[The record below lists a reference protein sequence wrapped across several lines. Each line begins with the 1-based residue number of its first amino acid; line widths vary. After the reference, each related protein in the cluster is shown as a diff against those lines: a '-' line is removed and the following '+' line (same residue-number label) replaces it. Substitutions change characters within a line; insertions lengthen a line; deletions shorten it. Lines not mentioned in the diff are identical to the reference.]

1 MVFRLI
7 AAGSLIAASVLA
19 QVSSFP
25 KPSYFR
31 ETFSSTPPKVELPA
45 PVRLKDFVANGKLEL
60 SLQSYLELVMANNT
74 DIAIQRMNMEPFRN
88 AILRTF
94 GVFDPV
100 ATGSFNNQRQKTPS
114 NTYLAG
120 ANTLVQLTQ
129 PVRFG
134 YSQTLDTGLN
144 YQAVFSA
151 QKFSTNSGFQNYNP
165 ALTSNLGVSFT
176 QPLIKNRGRYVN
188 RLPIMIARSRLR
200 RSEYDLKASLIQLV
214 TQAETAYWNVI
225 LAREN
230 LRVNESALN
239 LADQALKRAQLELK
253 LGALSPLDIYNP
265 QQQYATAEI
274 GVSQARFFLAQQED
288 ALRKQMGVDL
298 DPDIRKLP
306 ITLTENVMPTADA
319 APVDGEKEV
328 EKALNMRPELRSI
341 LQSIDVDDLQ
351 IKSSK
356 NALLPDLSLTGSYT
370 TQGQGGTFYQRSNV
384 FSPDGSQSSQIIN
397 VIPGGFGD
405 SLNQMFGFG
414 YPVYSFGLTL
424 RLPIRNRAASAD
436 LADAVVQKRMDTLNL
451 RTTQQQIRLDTLTAA
466 NQVESSKA
474 AVKLA
479 VVAQDFARKYL
490 EAEQK
495 KYDLGTSQIFFVLQ
509 AQQALV
515 NAESAVVQNS
525 VQYRLN
531 LLNLLRRTGE
541 LLDARNI
548 AVQ

>member
-1 MVFRLI
+1 MVFRFI
-7 AAGSLIAASVLA
+7 AAGSLLAASVLA

-31 ETFSSTPPKVELPA
+31 ETFSSTPPKVELQA
-45 PVRLKDFVANGKLEL
+45 PIRLKDFVANGKLEL
-60 SLQSYLELVMANNT
+60 SLRSYLELVMANNT
-74 DIAIQRMNMEPFRN
+74 DIAIQRLSLEPFRD
-88 AILRTF
+88 AITRAF

-100 ATGSFNNQRQKTPS
+100 ATGSFNSQRQKTPS
-114 NTYLAG
+114 NSYLTG
-120 ANTLVQLTQ
+120 ANTLVQLSQ
-129 PVRFG
+129 PARFT
-134 YSQTLDTGLN
+134 YSQTLETGLN
-144 YQAVFSA
+144 YQATFFA
-151 QKFSTNSGFQNYNP
+151 QKISTNSGFQNYNP
-165 ALTSNLGVSFT
+165 ALTSNLGVSFS

-188 RLPIMIARSRLR
+188 RLPLMIARSRLR
-200 RSEYDLKASLIQLV
+200 KSEYDLKAALLQLV
-214 TQAETAYWNVI
+214 NSAETAYWNVI

-230 LRVNESALN
+230 LRVNESALD

-288 ALRKQMGVDL
+288 ALRKQMGADL
-298 DPDIRKLP
+298 DPDMRKLP
-306 ITLTENVMPTADA
+306 VVLTENVMPTADA
-319 APVDGEKEV
+319 APIDGEMEV
-328 EKALNMRPELRSI
+328 EKALNMRPELRSAI
-341 LQSIDVDDLQ
+341 QSLDFDDLQ

-370 TQGQGGTFYQRSNV
+370 AQGQGGTFYQRSNV
-384 FSPDGSQSSQIIN
+384 FTQSGTQSQIVS
-397 VIPGGFGD
+397 VIPGTFGD
-405 SLNQMFGFG
+405 SLSQMFGLG

-424 RLPIRNRAASAD
+424 RLPIRNRAAAAD
-436 LADAVVQKRMDTLNL
+436 LADAVVQKRIDTLNV
-451 RTTQQQIRLDTLTAA
+451 RTIQQQIRLDTLTAA
-466 NQVESSKA
+466 NQVEASKA

-479 VVAQDFARKYL
+479 VVAQDFAKKYL

-515 NAESAVVQNS
+515 SAESAVVQNS

-541 LLDARNI
+541 LLEARNI
-548 AVQ
+548 SVQ